1 MYGLNRYIGSGC
13 YRFLDTKKKVIYIG
27 SAKNIDRRLHSHF
40 CGKRGH
46 LSRECYDSVAK
57 IEVTKTKDYASAL
70 ALEQYLINKYK
81 PKYNKRDKERSINSK
96 VVVNEKL
103 YEGIERWKLYHQ
115 IKPFEEDNKLNTS
128 KFNIVIAVA
137 YVIVIIIFL
146 IQK

>member
-57 IEVTKTKDYASAL
+57 IEVTKTKDYASSL

-103 YEGIERWKLYHQ
+103 YEGIEHWKLYHQ

-137 YVIVIIIFL
+137 YVIAIIIFL